1 MIQEERCSNGSF
13 PGATAAQRTR
23 AGGGVFLETRP
34 DHQPGRAEGEVGLIL
49 AEGKASLRQERAQG
63 TRGSRRQAQGG
74 SGESVRDDGV
84 GK

>member
-13 PGATAAQRTR
+13 PGAMEAERTR
-23 AGGGVFLETRP
+23 AGGGGFLETRP
-34 DHQPGRAEGEVGLIL
+34 DHQPGRAEGEVDLIL

-74 SGESVRDDGV
+74 AGRA
-84 GK
+84 